1 VRSCPGIARAGLL
14 VLVLTIT
21 SAAAAC
27 QAGSARSAADAAPVS
42 GVTEVVAKDLRF
54 QPPAIQVPP
63 GTEVTWRFDDGS
75 VPHNVK
81 GDGFV
86 SKNQTKGT
94 FAHRFERPGE
104 YRYTCTLHA
113 GMDGRVVVAG

>member
-1 VRSCPGIARAGLL
+1 VRSGSVLVRAGLL

-21 SAAAAC
+21 SSAAAC
-27 QAGSARSAADAAPVS
+27 QPGSARSAADAAPVT

-81 GDGFV
+81 GDGFA
-86 SKNQTKGT
+86 SRNQTSGT
-94 FAHRFERPGE
+94 FAHRFDRPGE

>member
-1 VRSCPGIARAGLL
+1 VPSRPRVVPLWLL

-21 SAAAAC
+21 SAAC
-27 QAGSARSAADAAPVS
+27 RGGSGEQAADAAPVT

-54 QPPAIQVPP
+54 QPPAIQVDA
-63 GTEVTWRFDDGS
+63 GTEVTWRLDDGS

-81 GDGFV
+81 GDGFA
-86 SKNQTKGT
+86 SKNQAKGT
-94 FAHRFERPGE
+94 FTHRFGQPGE

-113 GMDGRVVVAG
+113 GMDGRVVVTG

>member
-1 VRSCPGIARAGLL
+1 VRSGPPVARARVL

-21 SAAAAC
+21 LAAC
-27 QAGSARSAADAAPVS
+27 QSGSARSVADVAPVT

-54 QPPAIQVPP
+54 QPPAIQVGP
-63 GTEVTWRFDDGS
+63 GAEVAWRFEDGS

-81 GDGFV
+81 GDGFA
-86 SKNQTKGT
+86 SKNLAGGT
-94 FAHRFERPGE
+94 WAHRFDRPGE
-104 YRYTCTLHA
+104 FRYTCTLHA

>member
-1 VRSCPGIARAGLL
+1 VRSAPAVARAGLL
-14 VLVLTIT
+14 VLVFTIT
-21 SAAAAC
+21 SFVAAC
-27 QAGSARSAADAAPVS
+27 QPGSARSAADAAPVT

-81 GDGFV
+81 GDGFA
-86 SKNQTKGT
+86 SKNLTGGT
-94 FAHRFERPGE
+94 WTHRFDRPGE
-104 YRYTCTLHA
+104 FRYTCTLHA

>member
-1 VRSCPGIARAGLL
+1 MRSGSGIVRVRLL

-21 SAAAAC
+21 SPAC
-27 QAGSARSAADAAPVS
+27 QAGSARSAADAAPVT

-86 SKNQTKGT
+86 SQNQTKGT
-94 FAHRFERPGE
+94 FAHRFARSGE

-113 GMDGRVVVAG
+113 GMDGRVVVTG

>member
-1 VRSCPGIARAGLL
+1 MRPGPGIVRVGLL

-21 SAAAAC
+21 SGAC
-27 QAGSARSAADAAPVS
+27 GSGSARSAADAAPVT

-54 QPPAIQVPP
+54 QPPAIEVPP

-81 GDGFV
+81 GDGFA
-86 SKNQTKGT
+86 SENQTKGT
-94 FAHRFERPGE
+94 FARRFEQSGE
-104 YRYTCTLHA
+104 YRYRCTLHA
-113 GMDGRVVVAG
+113 GMDGRVVVTG

>member
-1 VRSCPGIARAGLL
+1 VRSCSGSARARLL
-14 VLVLTIT
+14 VLVFTIT
-21 SAAAAC
+21 WVAAAC
-27 QAGSARSAADAAPVS
+27 QSGSSRSAADATPVT

-86 SKNQTKGT
+86 SRNQTKGT
-94 FAHRFERPGE
+94 FARRFERPGE

-113 GMDGRVVVAG
+113 GMDGRVVVPG

>member
-1 VRSCPGIARAGLL
+1 MRSRSGSVRVGLL

-21 SAAAAC
+21 SAAC
-27 QAGSARSAADAAPVS
+27 QASSVRSAADAAPIT

-86 SKNQTKGT
+86 SKNQTRGT
-94 FAHRFERPGE
+94 FAHRFERSGE

-113 GMDGRVVVAG
+113 GMDGRVVVTG

>member
-1 VRSCPGIARAGLL
+1 MVPAALL

-21 SAAAAC
+21 LAAC
-27 QAGSARSAADAAPVS
+27 GGGGSTRSAADAPPVT
-42 GVTEVVAKDLRF
+42 GVTEVVAKKLRF
-54 QPPAIQVPP
+54 QPPAIQVPA

-81 GDGFV
+81 GEGFA
-86 SKNQTKGT
+86 SKNQTRGT
-94 FAHRFERPGE
+94 FTHRFDRPGE

-113 GMDGRVVVAG
+113 GMDGRVVVSG

>member
-1 VRSCPGIARAGLL
+1 VRSRSRIARVGPL

-21 SAAAAC
+21 SCAAAC
-27 QAGSARSAADAAPVS
+27 QSGPSRSTADAAPVT
-42 GVTEVVAKDLRF
+42 GVTELVAKDLRF

-81 GDGFV
+81 GDGFA
-86 SKNQTKGT
+86 SKNQTSGT
-94 FAHRFERPGE
+94 FTRRFDRPGE

-113 GMDGRVVVAG
+113 GMDGRVVVTG

>member
-1 VRSCPGIARAGLL
+1 MRSRPGIVPVGLL

-21 SAAAAC
+21 SAAC
-27 QAGSARSAADAAPVS
+27 GGDPAGGAADAAPVT

-54 QPPAIQVPP
+54 QPPAIQVTA
-63 GTEVTWRFDDGS
+63 GTGVTWRFDDGS

-86 SKNQTKGT
+86 SRNQTRGT

-113 GMDGRVVVAG
+113 GMDGRVVVTG

>member
-1 VRSCPGIARAGLL
+1 MRSRPGVAAGGLL

-21 SAAAAC
+21 SGAC
-27 QAGSARSAADAAPVS
+27 RAGSATGAADAAPVT

-54 QPPAIQVPP
+54 QPPAIQVPA
-63 GTEVTWRFDDGS
+63 GTAVTWRFDDGS

-81 GDGFV
+81 GDGFA

-94 FAHRFERPGE
+94 FTHRFQRPGD

-113 GMDGRVVVAG
+113 GMDGRVVVVAG

>member
-1 VRSCPGIARAGLL
+1 VRCRVAGVRLALL

-21 SAAAAC
+21 TAAC
-27 QAGSARSAADAAPVS
+27 GGGGSSRSAADATPVT
-42 GVTEVVAKDLRF
+42 GVTEAVARNLRF
-54 QPPAIQVPP
+54 QPPAIQVPA

-81 GDGFV
+81 GEGFA
-86 SKNQTKGT
+86 SRNQTEGT
-94 FAHRFERPGE
+94 FAHRFDRPGE

-113 GMDGRVVVAG
+113 GMDGRVVVTG